1 MIILG
6 GYFCFASILC
16 IPAAIFADDVTLKE
30 RIFLLIASVAIA
42 FVNRLICRLGF
53 KLKGRE
59 TSAPKQCFLTKL
71 ARIMLFAGIG
81 GGVSLAVPLT
91 LVYSVEK
98 WSLVGMIALVVS
110 TAGLI
115 LGVIG
120 VIIDMIRREE
130 AAAEEDTKYKCAQ
143 PQEDLNDARYQAEQ
157 MFQRGGLDREQAYAA
172 YGLDSDG
179 NKLK

>member
-1 MIILG
+1 
-6 GYFCFASILC
+6 
-16 IPAAIFADDVTLKE
+16 
-30 RIFLLIASVAIA
+30 
-42 FVNRLICRLGF
+42 
-53 KLKGRE
+53 
-59 TSAPKQCFLTKL
+59 
-71 ARIMLFAGIG
+71 
-81 GGVSLAVPLT
+81 
-91 LVYSVEK
+91 
-98 WSLVGMIALVVS
+98 MIALVVS

-120 VIIDMIRREE
+120 VIIDTIRREE
-130 AAAEEDTKYKCAQ
+130 AAAEEDTIYKCAQ